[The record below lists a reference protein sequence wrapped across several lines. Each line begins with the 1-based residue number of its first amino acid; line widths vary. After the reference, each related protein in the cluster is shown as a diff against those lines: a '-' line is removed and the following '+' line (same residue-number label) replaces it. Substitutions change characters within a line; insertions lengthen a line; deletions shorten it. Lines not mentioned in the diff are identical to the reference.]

1 MRKQQKEQALT
12 ENIEF
17 TKWGLSFSN
26 GGSKPKSA
34 LFRIL
39 MSFVF
44 AEGES
49 GDANGKKE
57 KVEDVE
63 APAAAATGGEEAS

>member
-1 MRKQQKEQALT
+1 MGLVIFERRRS
-12 ENIEF
+12 
-17 TKWGLSFSN
+17 TKG
-26 GGSKPKSA
+26 A